1 MIDFTHEDIER
12 LWNSISHYIP
22 ERQKLDCAIDFI
34 KSLEDIGVE
43 HDEIKASAE
52 YDPKLEEAISS
63 VFEEDEVDETDS
75 DALSNNDSA
84 DSGDL
89 DLDIDFSD
97 LMNGLG
103 V

>member
-52 YDPKLEEAISS
+52 SDPKLEEAISS
-63 VFEEDEVDETDS
+63 VFEEDEVDEDGYNE
-75 DALSNNDSA
+75 DE
-84 DSGDL
+84 
-89 DLDIDFSD
+89 
-97 LMNGLG
+97 
-103 V
+103 